1 MINDF
6 MSERGS
12 QFTIEQP
19 PDQFTTDREIANFWS
34 EHLSQPCNL
43 GPGREQDHVGHVY
56 LPVAQDAL
64 KIMESKPAEQQD
76 QTAISILRVAIQ
88 TYKAL
93 NC

>member
-1 MINDF
+1 
-6 MSERGS
+6 MSEQESRFRPEQTPG
-12 QFTIEQP
+12 QFA
-19 PDQFTTDREIANFWS
+19 TDREIANFWS
-34 EHLSQPCNL
+34 EHLSQPYNL

-64 KIMESKPAEQQD
+64 KIMESKPAEEQD

-93 NC
+93 NCQ